1 MIGLED
7 EVGEG
12 KRKTRLPVT
21 GRGASV
27 KEKLAQGINAIGHVV
42 LLGYPAV

>member
-12 KRKTRLPVT
+12 KRKTRLSVT
-21 GRGASV
+21 GRGASA
-27 KEKLAQGINAIGHVV
+27 KEKSAQGINATDHVV